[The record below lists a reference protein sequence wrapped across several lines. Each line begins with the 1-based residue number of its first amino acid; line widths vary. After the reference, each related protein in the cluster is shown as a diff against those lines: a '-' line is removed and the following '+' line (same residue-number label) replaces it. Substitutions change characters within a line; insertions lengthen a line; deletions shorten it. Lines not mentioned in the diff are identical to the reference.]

1 MQMAVN
7 RELSAVI
14 VENRDRLSRFGFELI
29 EQVLESLG
37 TKVIVISNAENKSYE
52 KELTDDEL
60 AEEIKDIQGE
70 RPISYAYMEISG
82 TITYQGLIRSGI
94 VPVTGG
100 KMWYAWDEDNGI
112 SRYFQTKKECGDF
125 IKANFKGEYRKACLM
140 LLAHATGRAKV
151 NL

>member
-1 MQMAVN
+1 MDKERKQYLFV
-7 RELSAVI
+7 V
-14 VENRDRLSRFGFELI
+14 
-29 EQVLESLG
+29 
-37 TKVIVISNAENKSYE
+37 KKSVKRIYECGNVTIKRHYE

-60 AEEIKDIQGE
+60 ADEIKQIQGE

-82 TITYQGLIRSGI
+82 TITYQGLIRAGI
-94 VPVTGG
+94 VPVIGG
-100 KMWYAWDEDNGI
+100 KMWYAWDEDNGV

-140 LLAHATGRAKV
+140 LLAHDTGRAKV

>member
-1 MQMAVN
+1 MDT
-7 RELSAVI
+7 E
-14 VENRDRLSRFGFELI
+14 
-29 EQVLESLG
+29 
-37 TKVIVISNAENKSYE
+37 TKKRYLFVKKVSVKRIYGCGNVTIKRHYE
-52 KELTDDEL
+52 KELTEDEL

-82 TITYQGLIRSGI
+82 AITYQGLIRAGI

-100 KMWYAWDEDNGI
+100 NMWYAWDEDNGI

-140 LLAHATGRAKV
+140 LLAHDSGRAKV

>member
-1 MQMAVN
+1 MDKERKKYLFV
-7 RELSAVI
+7 V
-14 VENRDRLSRFGFELI
+14 
-29 EQVLESLG
+29 
-37 TKVIVISNAENKSYE
+37 KKSVKRIYGCGNVTIRRQYE
-52 KELTDDEL
+52 KELTYDEL

-140 LLAHATGRAKV
+140 LLAHDTGRAKV

>member
-1 MQMAVN
+1 MDKERKKYLFV
-7 RELSAVI
+7 V
-14 VENRDRLSRFGFELI
+14 
-29 EQVLESLG
+29 
-37 TKVIVISNAENKSYE
+37 KKSVKRIYGCGNVTIKRHYE
-52 KELTDDEL
+52 KELTDNEL

-82 TITYQGLIRSGI
+82 AITYQGLIRAGI

-100 KMWYAWDEDNGI
+100 NMWYAWDEDNGI
-112 SRYFQTKKECGDF
+112 SRYFQTKKEFGDF

-140 LLAHATGRAKV
+140 LLAHDTGRAKV